1 MSFVAA
7 GIGGATLGAGMLGTG
22 GALGL
27 GTIGAAGL
35 GAGAAGTLGAGALGA
50 GAAGAGAL
58 GAGAAGAGLGA
69 GALGAGG
76 GLLSAAAPAATGGT
90 FGSIL
95 SGATPMV
102 GSGLGSAASGLGGTV
117 PSFGAQAASQGA
129 LNSIV
134 NPAANAIGNGT
145 SALINPTALLGGT
158 PGNMMSGMTPATPGM
173 FDGLGGALET
183 GLENLNKVAQPAAN
197 ISQAVAPFMS
207 EEQGIQASPI
217 TPPTYSNNLNEL
229 VAQNEQTDQQRIQ
242 EEMMRRME
250 QRKKIQ
256 DLALGG
262 AA

>member
-50 GAAGAGAL
+50 G
-58 GAGAAGAGLGA
+58 
-69 GALGAGG
+69 G

-95 SGATPMV
+95 SGATPAL
-102 GSGLGSAASGLGGTV
+102 GSGFGSSAGSVMPVASIYGPTTNALSTSVSSAMNPGSLIGGSPLGSNLTNPLIA
-117 PSFGAQAASQGA
+117 PGATPTPFDWSGA
-129 LNSIV
+129 LS
-134 NPAANAIGNGT
+134 
-145 SALINPTALLGGT
+145 
-158 PGNMMSGMTPATPGM
+158 
-173 FDGLGGALET
+173 T
-183 GLENLNKVAQPAAN
+183 GLKKLNDVAEPAAN
-197 ISQAVAPFMS
+197 ISQAVQPFMS
-207 EEQGIQASPI
+207 EEQPVQASPI

-229 VAQNEQTDQQRIQ
+229 VAQNEQTDQQRME

-250 QRKKIQ
+250 QRERIR

-262 AA
+262 VA